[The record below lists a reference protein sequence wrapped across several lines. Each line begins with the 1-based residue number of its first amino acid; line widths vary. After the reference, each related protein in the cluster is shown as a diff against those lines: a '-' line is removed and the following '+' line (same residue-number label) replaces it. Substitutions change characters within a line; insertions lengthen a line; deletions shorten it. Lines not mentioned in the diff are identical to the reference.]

1 MGATL
6 PQTKSNC
13 STSILWGNGDGTK
26 LTSTKVVPS
35 FNVQRRKTHSQ
46 ERAWPFFTHLFH
58 SSCLTVAV
66 PVRAWPQLADSSH
79 SSVWLPPTFPAWLSS
94 WTSSCSAGAA
104 GLKNGKG
111 LSGPQRKSKLGLRKG
126 GGCSLCTLPC
136 CCVHSSVR
144 ADCCPPF
151 LAERLFRH
159 VSPSSRQLS
168 KPAWDPT
175 NRKVLLSQPR
185 LNQTSDLKI
194 LSHDFV
200 VNCVL
205 L

>member
-1 MGATL
+1 M
-6 PQTKSNC
+6 C
-13 STSILWGNGDGTK
+13 SREKPTHRKEPGLFS
-26 LTSTKVVPS
+26 VPTPVFRGS
-35 FNVQRRKTHSQ
+35 LRN
-46 ERAWPFFTHLFH
+46 THLFH
-58 SSCLTVAV
+58 SSCLTVAVVAV

-126 GGCSLCTLPC
+126 DGCSLHTLPC
-136 CCVHSSVR
+136 CCVHSSVS

-175 NRKVLLSQPR
+175 NRKGLLSQPR
-185 LNQTSDLKI
+185 LNQTSDWKI

-200 VNCVL
+200 VKS
-205 L
+205 